1 MLAIACYQVA
11 TRLILSPIDQMSG
24 MKNVFYV
31 ITIIMSTL
39 DTSHGISRISVHVN
53 VIVGYIS
60 TQFKNL

>member
-1 MLAIACYQVA
+1 MLSGSYTVNLKSY
-11 TRLILSPIDQMSG
+11 RG